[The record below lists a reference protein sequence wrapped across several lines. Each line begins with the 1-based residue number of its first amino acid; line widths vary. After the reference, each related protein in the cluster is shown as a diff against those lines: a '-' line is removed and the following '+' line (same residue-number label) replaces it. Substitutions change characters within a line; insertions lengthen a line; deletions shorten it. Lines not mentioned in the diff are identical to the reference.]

1 VRIDIFVGLRMKR
14 TVYIFSN
21 GELKRKQNTLYFD
34 GEKGRKYLPVENI
47 SELMIFGEVSINKKI
62 LEFLS
67 QQEIIL
73 HFFNYY
79 GYYVGTYYPREHYNS
94 GYMILKQAEHYLSIE
109 KRVTLARKFVGGAIM
124 NMLRV
129 LKYYN
134 ARGSDVEGY
143 IDNIENLQGIVDQQK
158 SVEELM
164 AIEGNVRDYYYNA
177 FNEIIKDEEFSFD
190 RRTKRPPKSKINSL
204 ISFGNSLLYT
214 AVLGEIYKTHLDP
227 RIGFLH
233 TTNFRRFTLNLDV
246 SEVFKPIIV
255 DRTIFYLLNKG
266 MFGERH
272 FMKELNA
279 IYLNEKG
286 RGIFIEEFEK
296 KLKSTIKH
304 DKLRRNVS
312 YRRLIR
318 MELYKIEKHLMGEE
332 EYKPFAARW

>member
-1 VRIDIFVGLRMKR
+1 MKR

-214 AVLGEIYKTHLDP
+214 VVLGEIYKTHLDP

-272 FMKELNA
+272 FMKELSG

-332 EYKPFAARW
+332 EYRPFAARW